1 MQGTEII
8 TRASTENS
16 GFASADEDNSGN
28 GRTSIS
34 PLSFAIR
41 RVRPYDHTGMHCT
54 KCKSKAALK
63 LPRHNAAFCK
73 GCFNE
78 FVQDQ
83 VVKAVKAQQMFGHE
97 HRLLVAVSG
106 GKDSLALWDI
116 LLKLGYKADA
126 LYVNLGIAGYSD
138 RSHDKVRRFADTIA
152 APHGATLHTHT
163 VQQTEGAGIRE
174 LAMAVHRPACSTCGT
189 IKRYQFNRAAVEHDY
204 DVMATGHNLD
214 DEAARLLGNVL
225 HWQEEYLD
233 KQSPSLPA
241 SVEGFAK
248 KVKPLYRLTERE
260 LAAYCV
266 LNKIDYIVDECPM
279 AQGARTLLY
288 KDVLN
293 RLETESPGTKQAF
306 YLKFLDKQNKT
317 AAPQTDMATKD
328 QALLHPCAAC
338 SQPTTGEICSY
349 CKLMARAKRDVPH
362 QRMAET

>member
-1 MQGTEII
+1 
-8 TRASTENS
+8 
-16 GFASADEDNSGN
+16 
-28 GRTSIS
+28 
-34 PLSFAIR
+34 
-41 RVRPYDHTGMHCT
+41 MHCT

-83 VVKAVKAQQMFGHE
+83 VVKAVKTQRMFGHE
-97 HRLLVAVSG
+97 HRILVAVSG

-138 RSHDKVRRFADTIA
+138 RSHEKVRRFADTVA
-152 APHGATLHTHT
+152 TPYGATLHTHT
-163 VQQTEGAGIRE
+163 VEQEEGAGIRE
-174 LAMAVHRPACSTCGT
+174 LAMAAHRPACSTCGT
-189 IKRYQFNRAAVEHDY
+189 IKRYQFNRAAVEQSY

-241 SVEGFAK
+241 SVDGFAK

-293 RLETESPGTKQAF
+293 RLETESPGTKQSF
-306 YLKFLDKQNKT
+306 YWKFLDKQGKAT
-317 AAPQTDMATKD
+317 TPQTDMTTKD
-328 QALLHPCAAC
+328 RALLHPCAAC

-349 CKLMARAKRDVPH
+349 CKLMARAKREVPH
-362 QRMAET
+362 

>member
-1 MQGTEII
+1 
-8 TRASTENS
+8 
-16 GFASADEDNSGN
+16 
-28 GRTSIS
+28 
-34 PLSFAIR
+34 
-41 RVRPYDHTGMHCT
+41 MHCT

-83 VVKAVKAQQMFGHE
+83 VVKAIKTQRMFGHE
-97 HRLLVAVSG
+97 QRILVAVSG

-138 RSHDKVRRFADTIA
+138 RSHQKVRRFADTVA
-152 APHGATLHTHT
+152 TPHGATLHTHT
-163 VQQTEGAGIRE
+163 VEQTEGAGIRE

-288 KDVLN
+288 KEVLN
-293 RLETESPGTKQAF
+293 RLETESPGTKQMF
-306 YLKFLDKQNKT
+306 YWKFLEKQSKT
-317 AAPQTDMATKD
+317 AAPQTDMAAKD
-328 QALLHPCAAC
+328 QAMLHPCTAC
-338 SQPTTGEICSY
+338 GQPTTGEICSY
-349 CKLMARAKRDVPH
+349 CKLMARAKQAVPH
-362 QRMAET
+362 